1 MPLFPLPIEGRT
13 IRIWQP
19 SMSRASCT
27 APMNHV
33 HAAHP
38 QVKFLPF
45 ERTSGDSAAKQHLL
59 ISPVL
64 YLSIDSSVHITFW
77 SSGSC
82 LLVCRSSSLSLR
94 QCCSHAIM
102 QRLLL
107 ILQAQPR
114 VVTIVP
120 SHKIQA
126 LLVMSKAPKS
136 FGCACL
142 GFSERCLPLLNTSQV
157 STKQYHPMETLL
169 FPVQVL
175 YGRVLSLRPGTSE
188 AWKGFV
194 ERHQHMCTT
203 ASFTC

>member
-64 YLSIDSSVHITFW
+64 YLSIDSSVHITLW
-77 SSGSC
+77 SGGSC
-82 LLVCRSSSLSLR
+82 RSNCHSRSLSLC
-94 QCCSHAIM
+94 QCCSDAIM

-107 ILQAQPR
+107 ILQAQPQ

-120 SHKIQA
+120 SHEIQTLLVTRRHPA
-126 LLVMSKAPKS
+126 LLDAVVCM
-136 FGCACL
+136 
-142 GFSERCLPLLNTSQV
+142 
-157 STKQYHPMETLL
+157 
-169 FPVQVL
+169 FP
-175 YGRVLSLRPGTSE
+175 GP
-188 AWKGFV
+188 
-194 ERHQHMCTT
+194 
-203 ASFTC
+203 